1 MTTLRLEVISAERV
15 VYEDDV
21 NIVVAPGQDGEL
33 GILPHHAPLI
43 TVLQAGELL
52 IRKGSNETSLM
63 VSGGFLEVMA
73 NKVTILA
80 DAAEDV
86 DEIDEQR
93 AQEAMRRAQDHIQN
107 HPEDSDLKR
116 ALTSLRRAQVRLSLV
131 KRRRVSRRARPTESP

>member
-21 NIVVAPGQDGEL
+21 NVVVAPGQDGEL

-52 IRKGSNETSLM
+52 IRKGSSETSLM

-73 NKVTILA
+73 NKATVLA

-86 DEIDEQR
+86 EEIDEQR
-93 AQEAMRRAQDHIQN
+93 AQEAMRRAQDHMQN
-107 HPEDSDLKR
+107 RPEDIDLKR
-116 ALTSLRRAQVRLSLV
+116 ALTALRRAQMRLNLV
-131 KRRRVSRRARPTESP
+131 QRRRVSRRARPTESP